1 MSGGVVERTVSEV
14 ARLAG
19 VSVRT
24 LRHYDSIGL
33 LPPGRIAPNGY
44 RYYGPPELLRLQR
57 ILLLRELG
65 VPLPAIARIL
75 DEQHDEVAALRDHRE
90 QLLHERRR
98 LDDILGAVDRTI
110 AGLSGDESVS
120 DEEFFAGLSQA
131 RSRLR
136 DDLAERFGSAAAD
149 GFEKAVRRTDGWTR
163 EDYERMGDEGRRL
176 LLRMAAARDRG
187 VRPDSGEALE
197 LAQQHYEGVLELWPA
212 TPATYYALGDLMLE
226 NADQRSIIA
235 SVDEELPGWLAA
247 AVQAYA
253 VQRLGYV
260 QNDEKTVRRSV

>member
-1 MSGGVVERTVSEV
+1 MERTVSEV

-33 LPPGRIAPNGY
+33 LPPGRVAPNGY
-44 RYYGPPELLRLQR
+44 RYYGRPELLRLQR

-65 VPLPAIARIL
+65 VPLPAIGRIL
-75 DEQHDEVAALRDHRE
+75 DEQDDEVSALQDHRM
-90 QLLHERRR
+90 QLLQERQR

-110 AGLSGDESVS
+110 AGLSGDETVT
-120 DEEFFAGLSQA
+120 DDEFFAGLSQA

-136 DDLAERFGSAAAD
+136 DDLADRFGVAAAE
-149 GFEKAVRRTDGWTR
+149 GFEKAVRATDGWTR

-187 VRPDSGEALE
+187 LRPDSAEALE
-197 LAQQHYEGVLELWPA
+197 LTDQHHDGVLQLWPA
-212 TPATYYALGDLMLE
+212 TPATYYALGDLILD
-226 NADQRSIIA
+226 NADQRAMIA
-235 SVDEELPGWLAA
+235 AVDEELPEWLAA
-247 AVQAYA
+247 AIKAYA
-253 VQRLGYV
+253 VRRLGYTV
-260 QNDEKTVRRSV
+260 NDKKTVRGSV

>member
-1 MSGGVVERTVSEV
+1 VERTVSEV

-33 LPPGRIAPNGY
+33 LPPGRVAPNGY
-44 RYYGPPELLRLQR
+44 RYYGRPELLRLQR
-57 ILLLRELG
+57 ILLLRELD

-75 DEQHDEVAALRDHRE
+75 DEQDDEVSALQDHRE
-90 QLLHERRR
+90 QLLQERQR

-110 AGLSGDESVS
+110 AGLSGDETVT
-120 DEEFFAGLSQA
+120 DDEFFAGLSQA

-136 DDLAERFGSAAAD
+136 DDLADRFGAAAAE
-149 GFEKAVRRTDGWTR
+149 GFEEAVRATDGWTR

-187 VRPDSGEALE
+187 VRPDSAEALE
-197 LAQQHYEGVLELWPA
+197 LTEQHYNGVLQLWPA
-212 TPATYYALGDLMLE
+212 TPTSYYALGDLILE
-226 NADQRSIIA
+226 NADQRAIIA
-235 SVDEELPGWLAA
+235 SLDEELPEWLAA
-247 AVQAYA
+247 AVRVYA
-253 VQRLGYV
+253 VQRLGYS
-260 QNDEKTVRRSV
+260 QNDKKSVGRSV